1 MTIQTQAL
9 PPPEKDRTEGSL
21 TYPPPPADPDEPPP
35 LRGVGINPTHREAG
49 TLSAPPAEKA
59 AASPPLRVESTTNQ
73 RARRPRAS
81 SSVEMPLR
89 SLAGELESGAQS
101 NPLEDQLRSLL
112 PSTEAAPQALHRA
125 MWHAVFPGGKRVR
138 PRLLLTVAEACAA
151 DAAELDLAM
160 HAACAV
166 ELIHSASLVHD
177 DLPCFD
183 DASLRRGHP
192 TVHKAYG
199 EAMAVLAGDALLT
212 RAFEILAEAPPRL
225 ARRALRIVRL
235 LAQATGSQEGIIGGQ
250 SLEQSPA
257 KTGPKAPSLPMA
269 PELLGRYHA
278 MKTAALFRLAAAA
291 GATAAGATDA
301 DAWGEVGQNL
311 GLAFQLADDLCD
323 AFGSADVAGKPVR
336 RDAALGRPNAAALV
350 GEGSSRARMNELL
363 SRALEQTRALAVDPT
378 PLIRL
383 IEDLSGHFLK
393 TTK

>member
-9 PPPEKDRTEGSL
+9 PSPEKDREGGTS
-21 TYPPPPADPDEPPP
+21 THPPAP
-35 LRGVGINPTHREAG
+35 GV
-49 TLSAPPAEKA
+49 
-59 AASPPLRVESTTNQ
+59 ASPPPLRVENTTGQ
-73 RARRPRAS
+73 RAKRPRAA
-81 SSVEMPLR
+81 SVVAVDVPLR
-89 SLAGELESGAQS
+89 TVSGDAEASSGS
-101 NPLEDQLRSLL
+101 NPLEDHLRSLL
-112 PSTEAAPQALHRA
+112 PNTEAAPQALHRA

-183 DASLRRGHP
+183 DASLRRGQP

-257 KTGPKAPSLPMA
+257 TRVSKSPSLPMA

-301 DAWGEVGQNL
+301 EAWGEVGQNL

-323 AFGSADVAGKPVR
+323 AFGSAAIAGKPVR
-336 RDAALGRPNAAALV
+336 RDAALGRPNAASLV

-363 SRALEQTRALAVDPT
+363 GRALEQTRALAVDPT

>member
-9 PPPEKDRTEGSL
+9 PSPEKDRSE
-21 TYPPPPADPDEPPP
+21 AP
-35 LRGVGINPTHREAG
+35 LKAA
-49 TLSAPPAEKA
+49 SAVTI
-59 AASPPLRVESTTNQ
+59 AASPRVESASSQ
-73 RARRPRAS
+73 RSKRPRAPAAVDLS
-81 SSVEMPLR
+81 LRNAPSDVE
-89 SLAGELESGAQS
+89 SAGQS
-101 NPLEDQLRSLL
+101 NPLEEKLRALL
-112 PSTEAAPQALHRA
+112 PSLEASPQALHRA

-212 RAFEILAEAPPRL
+212 RAFEILAESPPRL
-225 ARRALRIVRL
+225 ARRALRIVKL

-250 SLEQSPA
+250 SLEQSPG
-257 KTGPKAPSLPMA
+257 TRPSKAPPLPMA

-301 DAWGEVGQNL
+301 EAWGEVGQNL

-323 AFGSADVAGKPVR
+323 AFGSAVVAGKPVR

-350 GEGSSRARMNELL
+350 GESSSRARMNELL

>member
-9 PPPEKDRTEGSL
+9 PPPEKDCSEGTSSH
-21 TYPPPPADPDEPPP
+21 PPAM
-35 LRGVGINPTHREAG
+35 
-49 TLSAPPAEKA
+49 TL
-59 AASPPLRVESTTNQ
+59 AASPPLRVETSPSQ
-73 RARRPRAS
+73 RTKRGRTATSAELPLPTFSGEPESAGGSNRLEERLRA
-81 SSVEMPLR
+81 
-89 SLAGELESGAQS
+89 
-101 NPLEDQLRSLL
+101 LL
-112 PSTEAAPQALHRA
+112 PSGDSSPQALHRA

-151 DAAELDLAM
+151 DAAELELAM

-212 RAFEILAEAPPRL
+212 RAFEILAETPPRL
-225 ARRALRIVRL
+225 ARRALRIVKL

-250 SLEQSPA
+250 SLEQSPTTRSSKLPA
-257 KTGPKAPSLPMA
+257 LPMA

-301 DAWGEVGQNL
+301 EAWGEVGQNL

-323 AFGSADVAGKPVR
+323 AFGNADVAGKPVR

-378 PLIRL
+378 PLVRL

>member
-9 PPPEKDRTEGSL
+9 PQSEIKD
-21 TYPPPPADPDEPPP
+21 
-35 LRGVGINPTHREAG
+35 
-49 TLSAPPAEKA
+49 
-59 AASPPLRVESTTNQ
+59 
-73 RARRPRAS
+73 
-81 SSVEMPLR
+81 
-89 SLAGELESGAQS
+89 
-101 NPLEDQLRSLL
+101 PLEEHLQSLL
-112 PSTEAAPQALHRA
+112 PATDSAPQALHRA

-151 DAAELDLAM
+151 DSAEKELAM

-166 ELIHSASLVHD
+166 ELIHSASLIHD

-183 DASLRRGHP
+183 DASVRRGHP
-192 TVHKAYG
+192 TVHKVYG

-212 RAFEILAEAPPRL
+212 RAFEILADSPPRL

-250 SLEQSPA
+250 SLEQIPGRS
-257 KTGPKAPSLPMA
+257 GKAATLPMA

-301 DAWGEVGQNL
+301 EAWGEVGQNL

-336 RDAALGRPNAAALV
+336 RDLELGRPNAAALV
-350 GEGSSRARMNELL
+350 GESSSRARMNELL
-363 SRALEQTRALAVDPT
+363 AHALDQTRALAVDPT
-378 PLIRL
+378 PLVRL
-383 IEDLSGHFLK
+383 IDDLSSHFLK